1 MIARE
6 CQNFLRKHTEIFLTT
21 QRFFMSKP
29 PVHAFFVGRALAEA
43 LYEQLEGAA
52 TNALSELGKFDA
64 EQRQRL
70 RQFTDRVVER
80 ANRESDS
87 AMQNR
92 TGTATTT
99 TTTTI
104 QDTQPADLQ
113 ATIDELRAEVALV
126 RSQLQRYRSSLP

>member
-1 MIARE
+1 
-6 CQNFLRKHTEIFLTT
+6 
-21 QRFFMSKP
+21 MSKP

-43 LYEQLEGAA
+43 LYEQLESAA

-80 ANRESDS
+80 ANREADS
-87 AMQNR
+87 AIQNR
-92 TGTATTT
+92 TGTAT

-126 RSQLQRYRSSLP
+126 RSELQRYRSSLP

>member
-1 MIARE
+1 
-6 CQNFLRKHTEIFLTT
+6 
-21 QRFFMSKP
+21 MSKP